1 MYQITISLDICSIG
15 GIPSYHIWYISLENV
30 ERWKNASYHME
41 QGWEYEDDVANKEE
55 SDELP
60 YVVNNFTVW

>member
-1 MYQITISLDICSIG
+1 
-15 GIPSYHIWYISLENV
+15 
-30 ERWKNASYHME
+30 ME